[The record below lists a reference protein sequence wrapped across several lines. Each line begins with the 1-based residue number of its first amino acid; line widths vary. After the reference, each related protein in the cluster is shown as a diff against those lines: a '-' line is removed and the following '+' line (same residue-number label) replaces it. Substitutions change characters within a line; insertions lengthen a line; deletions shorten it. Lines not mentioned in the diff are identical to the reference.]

1 MTPFALLLI
10 AASAGLH
17 AGWNLLGRAHRRNP
31 VGFFLRMDLV
41 TVTVGLPFF
50 VASLLL
56 LPSLPPRALVYGA
69 VSGLFCGV
77 YYFTLGEGYRV
88 SDLSMVYPL
97 ARALPILMLAGWDAA
112 RGRTPSPGGWLGLG
126 LVTAGCLVLA
136 SPGRWNR
143 PSVGSS
149 NAPGRL
155 KSARELL
162 WPVLS
167 ALCIF
172 GFTVLDKAAAEIVP
186 PGPLSA
192 ARYLYVFYAAL
203 LVPLVPLMLA
213 TRTRIA
219 AGKNGIGW
227 KLPVV
232 AACADYGGY
241 WLTLWAFQMAGRASY
256 VFALRQLSI
265 VLGVAGALFLYPEER
280 GKPERLPA
288 SVVIVAGL
296 VLLALTN

>member
-1 MTPFALLLI
+1 MTPFALALI
-10 AASAGLH
+10 AASAALH
-17 AGWNLLGRAHRRNP
+17 AGWNLLGRAHRSNP

-41 TVTVGLPFF
+41 TVSVGLPFF
-50 VASLLL
+50 VAALLL
-56 LPSLPPRALVYGA
+56 LPSLPPRALLYGA

-136 SPGRWNR
+136 SPGR
-143 PSVGSS
+143 
-149 NAPGRL
+149 L
-155 KSARELL
+155 KSARELI
-162 WPVLS
+162 WPALS

-172 GFTVLDKAAAEIVP
+172 GFTVLDKAAAELVP

-203 LVPLVPLMLA
+203 LIPLIPLMRV
-213 TRTRIA
+213 TRTRIIDKRPGDRA
-219 AGKNGIGW
+219 IGW
-227 KLPVV
+227 KLPVL
-232 AACADYGGY
+232 AAFADYGGY

-296 VLLALTN
+296 VVLALAG

>member
-17 AGWNLLGRAHRRNP
+17 AVWNLMGRSHRSNP
-31 VGFFLRMDLV
+31 VGFFLRMDIV
-41 TVTVGLPFF
+41 TVAIGLPLFA
-50 VASLLL
+50 VALIL
-56 LPSLPPRALVYGA
+56 LPDLPPRAWVYGA
-69 VSGLFCGV
+69 ASGVLCGI
-77 YYFTLGEGYRV
+77 YYYTLGEGYRR

-112 RGRTPSPGGWLGLG
+112 RGRTPSPAGWLGLG
-126 LVTAGCLVLA
+126 MVTVGCLVLA
-136 SPGRWNR
+136 SPN
-143 PSVGSS
+143 
-149 NAPGRL
+149 RL
-155 KSARELL
+155 KSPRELL
-162 WPVLS
+162 WPALS

-172 GFTVLDKAAAEIVP
+172 GFTVIDKTAAEMVP

-192 ARYLYVFYAAL
+192 ARYLYVFYVTAL
-203 LVPLVPLMLA
+203 LALVPLMRA
-213 TRTRIA
+213 TGTRIR
-219 AGKNGIGW
+219 GSSGW
-227 KLPVV
+227 KLPAVG
-232 AACADYGGY
+232 ALADFGGY

-296 VLLALTN
+296 VMLALAG